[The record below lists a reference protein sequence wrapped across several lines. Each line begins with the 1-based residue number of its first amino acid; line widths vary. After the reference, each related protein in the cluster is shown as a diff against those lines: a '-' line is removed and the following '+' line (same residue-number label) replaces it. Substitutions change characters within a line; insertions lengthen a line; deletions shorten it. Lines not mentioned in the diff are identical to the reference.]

1 MSNNKLS
8 IWVRKLTS
16 SLFFMPLVVV
26 TLSVVGALFLLDWR
40 PLGGSVLVSAGG
52 FREFVTTVAQS
63 MMSLAG
69 VTFSV
74 VVVALTLAS
83 NQFCPRVLRH
93 FVEDRWSRIFISALV
108 GDFSFSLTLVAF
120 LRDGDRP
127 DLSLVLACS
136 AYTIVATGLFI
147 YFVHHLATTLQ
158 VEHIISMVESQT
170 YAQIH
175 RVKQCEGP
183 RLLGPASP
191 HDLTTNPQAS
201 VKAARTGYILAVD
214 YEVLLAVSEELG
226 CPAQLLAGEGDWI
239 NPGLPLVDF
248 GDAQLSEEQSSKVR
262 LAFELDR
269 QRYLVEDVALGF
281 RELTDIA
288 LKAISPAIN
297 DPTTAVACLDRVG
310 GLLVELLADGW
321 PADRL
326 EDGKAAVL
334 TDRNLLGDYLHL
346 CCDQI
351 LRCGQSMPQVLL
363 ALRRLVNLVA
373 YHPEGGKWK
382 ADTDKWARRVE
393 QSLREC
399 SGYDSD
405 TMSGLGE

>member
-1 MSNNKLS
+1 MNYKIPSLL
-8 IWVRKLTS
+8 IRKLTS
-16 SLFFMPLVVV
+16 SLFFMPLVTVFV
-26 TLSVVGALFLLDWR
+26 SVLAALVLLDWK
-40 PLGGSVLVSAGG
+40 PLGGAQLVSSDG
-52 FREFVTTVAQS
+52 FRSFVTTVAQA

-93 FVEDRWSRIFISALV
+93 FVEDRWSRIFISTLV
-108 GDFSFSLTLVAF
+108 GDFSFTLTLVA
-120 LRDGDRP
+120 LLEDGDRP

-136 AYTIVATGLFI
+136 LYTMVATGLFI

-170 YAQIH
+170 YTQIR
-175 RVKQCEGP
+175 RVKNSERP

-191 HDLTTNPQAS
+191 HDLTAQPNAG
-201 VKAARTGYILAVD
+201 VKAVNTGYILAVD
-214 YEVLLAVSEELG
+214 YEVLLKVSAALG
-226 CPAQLLAGEGDWI
+226 VPAHLLAGEGDWI

-248 GDAQLSEEQSSKVR
+248 PGAQLSDAQTAKIQR
-262 LAFELDR
+262 AFELDR
-269 QRYLVEDVALGF
+269 QRYLVEDVSLGF

-310 GLLVELLADGW
+310 GLLVELLNGGW
-321 PADRL
+321 PPCEL
-326 EDGKAAVL
+326 EQDKGVVK

-351 LRCGQSMPQVLL
+351 LRCGQGMPQVLL
-363 ALRRLVNLVA
+363 AVRRLVNIVA
-373 YHPEGGKWK
+373 FHPEARHSK
-382 ADTDKWARRVE
+382 AQVE
-393 QSLREC
+393 EWSRLVERSLC
-399 SGYDSD
+399 QCKILDSPVA
-405 TMSGLGE
+405 LP